1 MAKAKKTNKKQEI
14 KYSKYQKDIFDYI
27 EHGQGHLVVEAA
39 AGSGKTFTLI
49 KCLELIPND
58 KRILLTAFN
67 KDIVNELKKKAKEFP
82 NVECKTLHG
91 LGMLMVMKNVDEMS
105 PVPEIFKYSSQFYSN
120 PSAYT
125 KINLFRLKKHDRKTY
140 MDNVKKYVD
149 FARYFLCQTPKDLDE
164 IEKAYEIETVAD
176 EKEVAMKLLE
186 WGKTNLKTMDYTDM
200 IWLPNVLNLKP
211 IGLQYDYI
219 MVDECQDMN
228 KAERELVLK
237 CFKMGTRMVSV
248 GDENQLIYQFSGSDK
263 DSLNTLKNLPN
274 TKCLPLSISYRCADS
289 IVEYAQRIVPS
300 IEKND
305 DHRAGN
311 VLEDVPLEDVKDGDM
326 VLCRTNAPLVD
337 LYNRYLK
344 LGKKSYIVG
353 KDIGSNMKTIIES
366 MSMTEVNWGNIE
378 KDGLFIRLYDDLF
391 ETRNKIM
398 AESNVSKED
407 AINSRQFQDK
417 LDMINA
423 IGAMANGINSVDELL
438 GKIDVVFPKKVQ
450 KEGIKLSTIHKSK
463 GLECEN
469 VYIACKSLMPSKN
482 ATTKW
487 EKRQERNL
495 MYVAYTRAKNKL
507 GFLDEKEFNYN
518 NQPNGTLDAL
528 EAAVNFVLKKS
539 TKNNITKKTA
549 PKIVKK
555 AKKIDITVLDGNTIS
570 LSDKPRNNVCE
581 FSDLLLGRKKRKN
594 DK

>member
-1 MAKAKKTNKKQEI
+1 MAKAKKTDKKQEI

-366 MSMTEVNWGNIE
+366 MNMTEVNWGNIE

-555 AKKIDITVLDGNTIS
+555 AKKIDITVLNGNTIS
-570 LSDKPRNNVCE
+570 LSDKPKNNVCE
-581 FSDLLLGRKKRKN
+581 FSDLLLGRKRRK
-594 DK
+594 K

>member
-1 MAKAKKTNKKQEI
+1 MAKAKKTDKKQEI

-164 IEKAYEIETVAD
+164 IEKVYEIETVAD

-366 MSMTEVNWGNIE
+366 MNMTEVNWGSIE

-581 FSDLLLGRKKRKN
+581 FSDLLLGRKRRK
-594 DK
+594 K

>member
-1 MAKAKKTNKKQEI
+1 MAKAKKTDKKQEI

-305 DHRAGN
+305 DHRVGN

-366 MSMTEVNWGNIE
+366 MNMTEVKWGNIE

-549 PKIVKK
+549 PKIVKE

-581 FSDLLLGRKKRKN
+581 FSDLLLGRKRRK
-594 DK
+594 K

>member
-1 MAKAKKTNKKQEI
+1 MAKAKKTDKKQEI

-125 KINLFRLKKHDRKTY
+125 KINLFRLKKHDRKMY

-164 IEKAYEIETVAD
+164 IEKVYEIETVAD

-366 MSMTEVNWGNIE
+366 MNMTEVNWGNIE

-581 FSDLLLGRKKRKN
+581 FSDLLLGRKRRK
-594 DK
+594 K

>member
-1 MAKAKKTNKKQEI
+1 MAKAKKTDKKQEI

-49 KCLELIPND
+49 KCIELIPND

-366 MSMTEVNWGNIE
+366 MNMTEVNWGNIE

-581 FSDLLLGRKKRKN
+581 FSDLLLGRKRRK
-594 DK
+594 K

>member
-1 MAKAKKTNKKQEI
+1 MAKAKKTDKKQEI

-366 MSMTEVNWGNIE
+366 MNMTEVNWGNIE

-518 NQPNGTLDAL
+518 SQPNGTLDAL

-581 FSDLLLGRKKRKN
+581 FSDLLLGRKRRK
-594 DK
+594 K

>member
-1 MAKAKKTNKKQEI
+1 MAKAKKTDKKQEI

-164 IEKAYEIETVAD
+164 IEKVYEIETVAD

-366 MSMTEVNWGNIE
+366 MNMTEVNWGNIE

-570 LSDKPRNNVCE
+570 LSDKTRNNVCE
-581 FSDLLLGRKKRKN
+581 FSDLLLGRKRRK
-594 DK
+594 K

>member
-1 MAKAKKTNKKQEI
+1 MAKAKKTDKKQEI

-263 DSLNTLKNLPN
+263 DSLDTLKNLPN

-366 MSMTEVNWGNIE
+366 MNMTEVNWGNIE

-581 FSDLLLGRKKRKN
+581 FSDLLLGRKRRK
-594 DK
+594 K

>member
-1 MAKAKKTNKKQEI
+1 MAKAKKTDKKQEI

-67 KDIVNELKKKAKEFP
+67 KDIVNELKKKAKEFT

-125 KINLFRLKKHDRKTY
+125 KINLFRLKKRDRKTY

-366 MSMTEVNWGNIE
+366 MNMTEVNWGNIE

-581 FSDLLLGRKKRKN
+581 FSDLLLGRKRRK
-594 DK
+594 K

>member
-1 MAKAKKTNKKQEI
+1 MAKAKKTDKKQDI

-49 KCLELIPND
+49 KCIELIPND

-366 MSMTEVNWGNIE
+366 MNMTEVNWGNIE

-581 FSDLLLGRKKRKN
+581 FSDLLLGRKRRK
-594 DK
+594 K

>member
-1 MAKAKKTNKKQEI
+1 MAKAKKTDKKQEI

-305 DHRAGN
+305 DHRVGN

-366 MSMTEVNWGNIE
+366 MNMTEVNWGNIE

-539 TKNNITKKTA
+539 TKNSITKKTA

-581 FSDLLLGRKKRKN
+581 FSDLLLGRKRRK
-594 DK
+594 

>member
-1 MAKAKKTNKKQEI
+1 MAKAKKTDKKQEI

-366 MSMTEVNWGNIE
+366 MNMTEVNWGNIE

-482 ATTKW
+482 TTTKW

-581 FSDLLLGRKKRKN
+581 FSDLLLGRKRRK
-594 DK
+594 K

>member
-1 MAKAKKTNKKQEI
+1 MAKAKKTDKKQEI

-305 DHRAGN
+305 DHRVGN

-366 MSMTEVNWGNIE
+366 MNMTEVNWGNIE

-581 FSDLLLGRKKRKN
+581 FSDLLLGRKRK
-594 DK
+594 KK

>member
-366 MSMTEVNWGNIE
+366 MNMTEVNWGNIE

-581 FSDLLLGRKKRKN
+581 FSDLLLGRKRRK
-594 DK
+594 K

>member
-1 MAKAKKTNKKQEI
+1 MAKAKKTDKKQEI

-58 KRILLTAFN
+58 MRILLTAFN

-366 MSMTEVNWGNIE
+366 MNMTEVNWGNIE

-581 FSDLLLGRKKRKN
+581 FSDLLLGRKRRK
-594 DK
+594 K

>member
-1 MAKAKKTNKKQEI
+1 MAKAKKTDKKQEI

-164 IEKAYEIETVAD
+164 IEKVYEIETVAD

-366 MSMTEVNWGNIE
+366 MNMTEVNWGNIE

-438 GKIDVVFPKKVQ
+438 GKIDIVFPKKVQ

-518 NQPNGTLDAL
+518 NQPNGTLDVL

-581 FSDLLLGRKKRKN
+581 FSDLLLGRKRRK
-594 DK
+594 K

>member
-1 MAKAKKTNKKQEI
+1 MAKAKKTDKKQEI

-164 IEKAYEIETVAD
+164 IEKVYEIETVAD

-305 DHRAGN
+305 DHRTGN

-366 MSMTEVNWGNIE
+366 MNMTEVNWGNIE

-581 FSDLLLGRKKRKN
+581 FSDLLLGRKRRK
-594 DK
+594 K

>member
-1 MAKAKKTNKKQEI
+1 MAKAKKTDKKQEI

-200 IWLPNVLNLKP
+200 IWLPNVRNLKP

-366 MSMTEVNWGNIE
+366 MNMTEVNWGNIE

-581 FSDLLLGRKKRKN
+581 FSDLLLGRKRRK
-594 DK
+594 K

>member
-1 MAKAKKTNKKQEI
+1 MAKAKKTDKKQEI

-164 IEKAYEIETVAD
+164 IEKVYEIETVAD

-366 MSMTEVNWGNIE
+366 MNMTEVNWGNIE

-570 LSDKPRNNVCE
+570 LSDKPKNNVCE
-581 FSDLLLGRKKRKN
+581 FSDLLLGRKRRK
-594 DK
+594 K

>member
-1 MAKAKKTNKKQEI
+1 MAKAKKTDKKQEI

-67 KDIVNELKKKAKEFP
+67 KDIVNELKKKSKEFP

-164 IEKAYEIETVAD
+164 IEKVYEIETVAD

-366 MSMTEVNWGNIE
+366 MNMTEVNWGNIE

-581 FSDLLLGRKKRKN
+581 FSDLLLGRKRRK
-594 DK
+594 K

>member
-1 MAKAKKTNKKQEI
+1 MAKAKKTDKKQEI

-82 NVECKTLHG
+82 NVECMTLHG

-366 MSMTEVNWGNIE
+366 MNMTEVNWGNIE

-581 FSDLLLGRKKRKN
+581 FSDLLLGRKRRK
-594 DK
+594 K

>member
-1 MAKAKKTNKKQEI
+1 MAKAKKTDKKQEI

-305 DHRAGN
+305 DHRVGN

-366 MSMTEVNWGNIE
+366 MNMTEVNWGNIE

-423 IGAMANGINSVDELL
+423 IWAMANGINSVDELL

-581 FSDLLLGRKKRKN
+581 FSDLLLGRKRRK
-594 DK
+594 K

>member
-1 MAKAKKTNKKQEI
+1 MAKAKKTDKKQEI

-67 KDIVNELKKKAKEFP
+67 KDIVNELKKKAKEFT

-164 IEKAYEIETVAD
+164 IEKVYEIETVAD

-366 MSMTEVNWGNIE
+366 MNMTEVNWGNIE

-570 LSDKPRNNVCE
+570 LSDKPKNNVCE
-581 FSDLLLGRKKRKN
+581 FSDLLLGRKRRK
-594 DK
+594 K

>member
-1 MAKAKKTNKKQEI
+1 MAKAKKTDKKQEI

-164 IEKAYEIETVAD
+164 IEKVYEIETVAD

-366 MSMTEVNWGNIE
+366 MNMTEVNWGNIE

-487 EKRQERNL
+487 EKGQERNL

-570 LSDKPRNNVCE
+570 LSDKPKNNVCE
-581 FSDLLLGRKKRKN
+581 FSDLLLGRKRRK
-594 DK
+594 K

>member
-1 MAKAKKTNKKQEI
+1 MAKAKKTDKKQDI

-366 MSMTEVNWGNIE
+366 MNMTEVNWGNIE

-417 LDMINA
+417 LDMINP

-581 FSDLLLGRKKRKN
+581 FSDLLLGRKRRK
-594 DK
+594 K

>member
-1 MAKAKKTNKKQEI
+1 MAKAKKTDKKQEI

-67 KDIVNELKKKAKEFP
+67 KDIVNELKKKAKEFH

-164 IEKAYEIETVAD
+164 IEKVYEIETVAD

-366 MSMTEVNWGNIE
+366 MNMTEVNWGNIE

-581 FSDLLLGRKKRKN
+581 FSDLLLGRKRRK
-594 DK
+594 K

>member
-1 MAKAKKTNKKQEI
+1 MAKAKKTDKKQDI

-366 MSMTEVNWGNIE
+366 MNMTEVNWGNIE

-391 ETRNKIM
+391 ETRNEII

-581 FSDLLLGRKKRKN
+581 FSDLLLGRKRRK
-594 DK
+594 K

>member
-1 MAKAKKTNKKQEI
+1 MAKAKKTDKKQEI

-366 MSMTEVNWGNIE
+366 MNMAEVNWGNIE

-581 FSDLLLGRKKRKN
+581 FSDLLLGRKRRK
-594 DK
+594 K

>member
-1 MAKAKKTNKKQEI
+1 MAKAKKTDKKQEI

-366 MSMTEVNWGNIE
+366 MNMTEVNWGNIE

-518 NQPNGTLDAL
+518 NQPNGTLDSL

-581 FSDLLLGRKKRKN
+581 FSDLLLGRKRRK
-594 DK
+594 K

>member
-1 MAKAKKTNKKQEI
+1 MAKAKKTDKKQEI

-67 KDIVNELKKKAKEFP
+67 KDIVNELKKKSKEFP

-164 IEKAYEIETVAD
+164 IEKVYEIETVAD

-366 MSMTEVNWGNIE
+366 MNMTEVNWGNIE

-518 NQPNGTLDAL
+518 SQPNGTLDAL

-581 FSDLLLGRKKRKN
+581 FSDLLLGRKRRK
-594 DK
+594 K

>member
-1 MAKAKKTNKKQEI
+1 MAKAKKTDKKQEI

-125 KINLFRLKKHDRKTY
+125 KINLFRFKKHDRKTY

-164 IEKAYEIETVAD
+164 IEKVYEIETVAD

-366 MSMTEVNWGNIE
+366 MNMTEVNWGNIE

-581 FSDLLLGRKKRKN
+581 FSDLLLGRKRRK
-594 DK
+594 K

>member
-1 MAKAKKTNKKQEI
+1 MAKAKKTDKKQEI

-366 MSMTEVNWGNIE
+366 MNMTEVNWGNIE

-423 IGAMANGINSVDELL
+423 IGAIANGINSVDELL

-581 FSDLLLGRKKRKN
+581 FSDLLLGRKRRK
-594 DK
+594 K

>member
-1 MAKAKKTNKKQEI
+1 MAKAKKTDKKQDI

-366 MSMTEVNWGNIE
+366 MNMTEVNWGNIE

-398 AESNVSKED
+398 VESNVSKED

-423 IGAMANGINSVDELL
+423 IGAMANGIISVDELL

-581 FSDLLLGRKKRKN
+581 FSDLLLGRKRRK
-594 DK
+594 K

>member
-1 MAKAKKTNKKQEI
+1 MAKAKKTDKKQEI

-366 MSMTEVNWGNIE
+366 MNMTEVNWGNIE

-438 GKIDVVFPKKVQ
+438 GKIDVVFPKKAQ

-581 FSDLLLGRKKRKN
+581 FSDLLLGRKRRK
-594 DK
+594 K

>member
-1 MAKAKKTNKKQEI
+1 MAKAKKTDKKQEI

-49 KCLELIPND
+49 KCIELIPND

-366 MSMTEVNWGNIE
+366 MNMTEVNWGNIE

-518 NQPNGTLDAL
+518 NQPNGTLDVL

-581 FSDLLLGRKKRKN
+581 FSDLLLGRKRRK
-594 DK
+594 K

>member
-1 MAKAKKTNKKQEI
+1 MAKAKKTDKKQEI

-305 DHRAGN
+305 DHRVGN

-366 MSMTEVNWGNIE
+366 MNMTEVNWGNIE

-391 ETRNKIM
+391 EARNKIM

-581 FSDLLLGRKKRKN
+581 FSDLLLGRKRSKK
-594 DK
+594 

>member
-1 MAKAKKTNKKQEI
+1 MAKAKKTDKKQEI

-186 WGKTNLKTMDYTDM
+186 WGKSNLKTMDYTDM

-305 DHRAGN
+305 DHRVGN

-366 MSMTEVNWGNIE
+366 MNMTEVNWGNIE

-581 FSDLLLGRKKRKN
+581 FSDLLLGRKRRK
-594 DK
+594 K

>member
-1 MAKAKKTNKKQEI
+1 MAKAKKTDKKQEI

-58 KRILLTAFN
+58 MRILLTAFN

-366 MSMTEVNWGNIE
+366 MNMTEVNWGNIE

-539 TKNNITKKTA
+539 TKNNITKKTT

-581 FSDLLLGRKKRKN
+581 FSDLLLGRKRRK
-594 DK
+594 K

>member
-1 MAKAKKTNKKQEI
+1 MAKAKKTDKKQEI

-237 CFKMGTRMVSV
+237 CFKIGTRMVSV

-366 MSMTEVNWGNIE
+366 MNMTEVNWGNIE

-581 FSDLLLGRKKRKN
+581 FSDLLLGRKRRK
-594 DK
+594 K